1 MGQYDRMRMMK
12 TSKLGELQ
20 QEVSLIE
27 EMLSTATA
35 KYREITKKH
44 LALRGSKRKAH
55 KRTLQEARD
64 YVWELEKRLAQAKCD
79 TLKLELAE
87 QQDTRQQS
95 KLRKELAKLEARY
108 AKLRSRLDH
117 DEWLELTRSVW
128 PFKDTES
135 TAKTGLH
142 PAQFS
147 AVIPYR
153 AIKMYSYV
161 GEMVLD
167 PFVGTGT
174 TLLEARKLGRHS
186 IGLDINPEFLEL
198 ARRRLE
204 NETLVEQATGNGSE
218 AGAVEQLSLFEA
230 QRRYVV
236 DESRLHDYEPV
247 LHLDDARKMQMVE
260 DNSVDLI
267 VAHPPYWNA
276 VQISELDDD
285 LSNVGNDQ
293 YDYFLNE
300 MGKVFDQFR
309 RVLKPDR
316 IAVIVIGDVM
326 RKVNGITQLFP
337 IHSDFIQLMKER
349 GFVTWDTF
357 IWETKIRKSGGK
369 PLMGSYPYPH
379 KLFSQ
384 FAHNYVLVFR
394 KLRNTQRR

>member
-1 MGQYDRMRMMK
+1 MK
-12 TSKLGELQ
+12 TSKRGDLQ
-20 QEVSLIE
+20 QEISLIE

-35 KYREITKKH
+35 RYRELAKQH

-55 KRTLQEARD
+55 KPRLHEAKD
-64 YVWELEKRLAQAKCD
+64 YVWELEKRLAKAKCD
-79 TLKLELAE
+79 ALKLKLAE
-87 QQDTRQQS
+87 SQQGARQQS
-95 KLRKELAKLEARY
+95 KLRKELAKWETRY
-108 AKLRSRLDH
+108 VKLLSRLDH
-117 DEWLELTRSVW
+117 DEWLEFTRSVW

-161 GEMVLD
+161 DEIVLD

-204 NETLVEQATGNGSE
+204 NESLVEQAIGPGGESVTFVQP
-218 AGAVEQLSLFEA
+218 ALLEA
-230 QRRYVV
+230 QSRYIV
-236 DESRLHDYEPV
+236 DESHLHNYKPV
-247 LHLDDARKMQMVE
+247 MRLDDARKMQMVE
-260 DNSVDLI
+260 DNSIDLI
-267 VAHPPYWNA
+267 VTHPPYWNA

-285 LSNVGNDQ
+285 LSNVGDDQ
-293 YDYFLNE
+293 YDYFLSE

-316 IAVIVIGDVM
+316 VAVIVIGDVM

-337 IHSDFIQLMKER
+337 IHSDFIQLMKDR
-349 GFVTWDTF
+349 GFVTWDVF

-369 PLMGSYPYPH
+369 PVMGSYPYPH

-394 KLRNTQRR
+394 KLHGT

>member
-1 MGQYDRMRMMK
+1 MK
-12 TSKLGELQ
+12 TSKRGELQ
-20 QEVSLIE
+20 QEIGLIE
-27 EMLSTATA
+27 EMLSTATT
-35 KYREITKKH
+35 KYRELTKRH
-44 LALRGSKRKAH
+44 LALRGSKREAH
-55 KRTLQEARD
+55 KAELQEAKD
-64 YVWELEKRLAQAKCD
+64 YVWELEKRQVKAKCEVF
-79 TLKLELAE
+79 KLELAE
-87 QQDTRQQS
+87 PQQGTRQQS
-95 KLRKELAKLEARY
+95 KLRKELARWEARY
-108 AKLRSRLDH
+108 AKLLSRLDH

-153 AIKMYSYV
+153 AIKMYSCV
-161 GEMVLD
+161 GEVVLD

-174 TLLEARKLGRHS
+174 TLLESCKLGRNS

-204 NETLVEQATGNGSE
+204 NEPLVKQATGHGGESVAFVQPSLLE
-218 AGAVEQLSLFEA
+218 AR
-230 QRRYVV
+230 RRYVV
-236 DESRLHDYEPV
+236 DENNLHNYKPV
-247 LHLDDARKMQMVE
+247 IRLDDARKMQTVE
-260 DNSVDLI
+260 DDSIDLI
-267 VAHPPYWNA
+267 VTHPPYWNA
-276 VQISELDDD
+276 VKISELDDD
-285 LSNVGNDQ
+285 LSNVGDDQ
-293 YDYFLNE
+293 YDYFLSE

-316 IAVIVIGDVM
+316 VAVIVIGDVM

-337 IHSDFIQLMKER
+337 IHSDFIQLIKDRE
-349 GFVTWDTF
+349 FVTWDIF

-369 PLMGSYPYPH
+369 PVMGSYPYPH

-394 KLRNTQRR
+394 KLRGT

>member
-1 MGQYDRMRMMK
+1 MK
-12 TSKLGELQ
+12 TSKRGDLQ
-20 QEVSLIE
+20 QEISLIE

-35 KYREITKKH
+35 RYRELTKQY

-55 KRTLQEARD
+55 KTGLHEAKD
-64 YVWELEKRLAQAKCD
+64 YVWELEKRLAKAKCD
-79 TLKLELAE
+79 ALKLKLAE
-87 QQDTRQQS
+87 SQHGARQQS
-95 KLRKELAKLEARY
+95 KLRKELARWETRYVKL
-108 AKLRSRLDH
+108 LSRLDH

-161 GEMVLD
+161 DEIVLD

-204 NETLVEQATGNGSE
+204 NETLVEQVTSRGGES
-218 AGAVEQLSLFEA
+218 GAFVQPSLLEA
-230 QRRYVV
+230 QRRYLVN
-236 DESRLHDYEPV
+236 ENNLHNYEPV
-247 LHLDDARKMQMVE
+247 MRLDDARKMQMVE
-260 DNSVDLI
+260 DNSIDLI
-267 VAHPPYWNA
+267 VTHPPYWNA
-276 VQISELDDD
+276 VRISELNDD
-285 LSNVGNDQ
+285 LSNVGDDQ
-293 YDYFLNE
+293 YNYFLSE

-309 RVLKPDR
+309 RVLRPDR
-316 IAVIVIGDVM
+316 VAVIVIGDVM
-326 RKVNGITQLFP
+326 RKVNDITQLFP
-337 IHSDFIQLMKER
+337 IHSDFIQLMKDR
-349 GFVTWDTF
+349 GFVTWDIF

-369 PLMGSYPYPH
+369 PVMGSYPYPH

-394 KLRNTQRR
+394 KLRGI

>member
-1 MGQYDRMRMMK
+1 MK
-12 TSKLGELQ
+12 ANKRGELQ
-20 QEVSLIE
+20 REISLIE
-27 EMLSTATA
+27 EMLSTATVR
-35 KYREITKKH
+35 YREVTKQH

-55 KRTLQEARD
+55 KTRLQEAKD
-64 YVWELEKRLAQAKCD
+64 YVWELEKRLARAKCD
-79 TLKLELAE
+79 ALKLELAE
-87 QQDTRQQS
+87 RRQGVVHQS
-95 KLRKELAKLEARY
+95 KLCKDLARLEARY
-108 AKLRSRLDH
+108 AKLLSRLDH

-153 AIKMYSYV
+153 TIKMYSYV
-161 GEMVLD
+161 DEIVLD

-198 ARRRLE
+198 ARQRLE
-204 NETLVEQATGNGSE
+204 HETLVEQATGNGSE
-218 AGAVEQLSLFEA
+218 SRAFEQLSFLEA
-230 QRRYVV
+230 RRRYVV
-236 DESRLHDYEPV
+236 DGSHLRDYEPV
-247 LHLDDARKMQMVE
+247 IRLDDARKMQTVE
-260 DNSVDLI
+260 DNAVDLI
-267 VAHPPYWNA
+267 VTHPPYWNA

-285 LSNVGNDQ
+285 LSNVGDDQ
-293 YDYFLNE
+293 YEYFLNE

-316 IAVIVIGDVM
+316 VAVIVIGDVM
-326 RKVNGITQLFP
+326 RKVNGTTQLFT
-337 IHSDFIQLMKER
+337 IHSDFIQMMKER
-349 GFVTWDTF
+349 GFVTWDIF

-394 KLRNTQRR
+394 KLRGI

>member
-1 MGQYDRMRMMK
+1 MK
-12 TSKLGELQ
+12 TSKRGDLQ
-20 QEVSLIE
+20 QEISLIE

-35 KYREITKKH
+35 RYRELTKQH

-55 KRTLQEARD
+55 KPRLHEAKD
-64 YVWELEKRLAQAKCD
+64 YVWELEKRLAKAKCD
-79 TLKLELAE
+79 ALRLKLAE
-87 QQDTRQQS
+87 SQQGARQQS
-95 KLRKELAKLEARY
+95 KLRKELARWETRYVKL
-108 AKLRSRLDH
+108 LSRLDH

-161 GEMVLD
+161 DEIVLD

-204 NETLVEQATGNGSE
+204 NETLVEQVTSRGGESGAFVQPSLLE
-218 AGAVEQLSLFEA
+218 AR
-230 QRRYVV
+230 RRYLVN
-236 DESRLHDYEPV
+236 ENNLHNYEPV
-247 LHLDDARKMQMVE
+247 MRLDDARKMQMVE
-260 DNSVDLI
+260 DNSIDLI
-267 VAHPPYWNA
+267 VTHPPYWNA
-276 VQISELDDD
+276 VRISELNDD

-293 YDYFLNE
+293 YNYFLSE

-309 RVLKPDR
+309 RVLRPDR
-316 IAVIVIGDVM
+316 VAVIVIGDVM
-326 RKVNGITQLFP
+326 RKVNDITQLFP
-337 IHSDFIQLMKER
+337 IHSDFIQLMKDR
-349 GFVTWDTF
+349 GFVTWDIF

-369 PLMGSYPYPH
+369 PVMGSYPYPH

-394 KLRNTQRR
+394 KLRSI

>member
-1 MGQYDRMRMMK
+1 MGELGQVRTMK
-12 TSKLGELQ
+12 KSKRGELQ
-20 QEVSLIE
+20 QEISLIE
-27 EMLSTATA
+27 EMLSTATV
-35 KYREITKKH
+35 KYRELTKRH
-44 LALRGSKRKAH
+44 LTLRRSKREAH
-55 KRTLQEARD
+55 KASLQEAKD
-64 YVWELEKRLAQAKCD
+64 YVWELEKRLAKAKCD
-79 TLKLELAE
+79 ALKLELAE
-87 QQDTRQQS
+87 QQQDARQQS
-95 KLRKELAKLEARY
+95 KLRKELARWEARY
-108 AKLRSRLDH
+108 AKLLSRLDH
-117 DEWLELTRSVW
+117 DEWLESTRSVW

-161 GEMVLD
+161 GEIVLD

-204 NETLVEQATGNGSE
+204 NETLVEQATGHGGRS
-218 AGAVEQLSLFEA
+218 AAFEQLSLLEA
-230 QRRYVV
+230 RRRYVI
-236 DESRLHDYEPV
+236 DESQLHNYEPI
-247 LHLDDARKMQMVE
+247 LRLDDARKMQTVE
-260 DNSVDLI
+260 DKSIDLI

-285 LSNVGNDQ
+285 LSNVGDDQ
-293 YDYFLNE
+293 YDYFLSE

-316 IAVIVIGDVM
+316 VAVIVIGDVM

-337 IHSDFIQLMKER
+337 IHSDFIQLMKDR
-349 GFVTWDTF
+349 GFVTWDIF

-369 PLMGSYPYPH
+369 PVMGSYPYPH

-394 KLRNTQRR
+394 KLRGI

>member
-1 MGQYDRMRMMK
+1 MR
-12 TSKLGELQ
+12 TSKRGELQ
-20 QEVSLIE
+20 QEISLIE

-35 KYREITKKH
+35 RYRELTKQH

-55 KRTLQEARD
+55 KTGLHEAKD
-64 YVWELEKRLAQAKCD
+64 HAWELEKRLAKAKCD
-79 TLKLELAE
+79 ALKLKLAE
-87 QQDTRQQS
+87 SQQGARQQS
-95 KLRKELAKLEARY
+95 KLRKELAKWETRY
-108 AKLRSRLDH
+108 VKLLSRLDH

-161 GEMVLD
+161 DEIVLD

-204 NETLVEQATGNGSE
+204 NETLAEQVTGRGGESVAFVQPSLLE
-218 AGAVEQLSLFEA
+218 AR
-230 QRRYVV
+230 RRYLVN
-236 DESRLHDYEPV
+236 ENNLHNYEPV
-247 LHLDDARKMQMVE
+247 MRLDDARKMQMVE
-260 DNSVDLI
+260 DNSIDLI
-267 VAHPPYWNA
+267 VTHPPYWNA
-276 VQISELDDD
+276 VRISELNDD
-285 LSNVGNDQ
+285 LSNVGDDQ
-293 YDYFLNE
+293 YNYFLSE

-309 RVLKPDR
+309 QVLKPDR
-316 IAVIVIGDVM
+316 VAVIVIGDVM

-337 IHSDFIQLMKER
+337 IHSDFIQLMKDR
-349 GFVTWDTF
+349 GFVTWDIF

-369 PLMGSYPYPH
+369 PVMGSYPYPH

-394 KLRNTQRR
+394 KLRGT

>member
-1 MGQYDRMRMMK
+1 METNEHG
-12 TSKLGELQ
+12 KLHREI
-20 QEVSLIE
+20 SLIE
-27 EMLSTATA
+27 EMLSTATVR
-35 KYREITKKH
+35 YREVTKQH

-55 KRTLQEARD
+55 KSRLQEAKD
-64 YVWELEKRLAQAKCD
+64 YVWELEKRRAQAQCD
-79 TLKLELAE
+79 VLRVQLAE
-87 QQDTRQQS
+87 PQQNARRRS
-95 KLRKELAKLEARY
+95 KLRKELARWEARR
-108 AKLRSRLDH
+108 AKLVSRLDH
-117 DEWLELTRSVW
+117 DEWLEFTRSVW

-161 GEMVLD
+161 GEVVLD

-186 IGLDINPEFLEL
+186 IGLDINPEFVEL

-204 NETLVEQATGNGSE
+204 NETLVEQAHGNSDVSE
-218 AGAVEQLSLFEA
+218 VVEQLSLLVEA
-230 QRRYVV
+230 PRRYII
-236 DESRLHDYEPV
+236 DESHLHDYEPA
-247 LHLDDARKMQMVE
+247 LHLDDARKMQTIE
-260 DNSVDLI
+260 DNSIDLI
-267 VAHPPYWNA
+267 VTHPPYWNA

-285 LSNVGNDQ
+285 LSNIGNDQ
-293 YDYFLNE
+293 YDCFLNE

-309 RVLKPDR
+309 RVLRPDR
-316 IAVIVIGDVM
+316 VAVVVIGDVM

-337 IHSDFIQLMKER
+337 IHSDFIQMMRER
-349 GFVTWDTF
+349 RFVTWDIF

-369 PLMGSYPYPH
+369 PMMGSYPYPH
-379 KLFSQ
+379 KMFSQ

-394 KLRNTQRR
+394 RLRTT